1 MSKYTTELRWI
12 IENGYDLQLNEYP
25 IFDENYRQKLNQKI
39 INHYYFREI
48 GFETVGLFRFY
59 LKQTMNEIMPYYNQ
73 LYESALLE
81 IDPLNT
87 INFTETLTRTKIGND
102 IKNFN
107 EDTTI
112 NSNGD
117 SNSNSTKNTNF
128 KDVESDTPQGMLS
141 IGNIEGELYASYAR
155 ISKNEDTTNSTAHQE
170 TRDTQKRKNDEKINR
185 EDNEN
190 YTRTEKGNR
199 ESQSELLM
207 KYRETFLNI
216 DMQII
221 NELNDLFM
229 GLY

>member
-12 IENGYDLQLNEYP
+12 VENGYDLQLNEYP

-102 IKNFN
+102 TKNFN
-107 EDTTI
+107 EDTTV

-117 SNSNSTKNTNF
+117 SNSNSTKSTNF
-128 KDVESDTPQGMLS
+128 KDIESDTPQGMLS
-141 IGNIEGELYASYAR
+141 IGNIDGELYASYAR
-155 ISKNEDTTNSTAHQE
+155 ISKNEDTTSSTAHQE
-170 TRDTQKRKNDEKINR
+170 TTDTQNRKNDEKINR

-190 YTRTEKGNR
+190 YTRTEIGNR
-199 ESQSELLM
+199 ESQSELLI
-207 KYRETFLNI
+207 KYRQTFLNI
-216 DMQII
+216 DMQVI

>member
-1 MSKYTTELRWI
+1 MSKYTTELRWV

-102 IKNFN
+102 TKNFN
-107 EDTTI
+107 EDTTV

-155 ISKNEDTTNSTAHQE
+155 ISKNEDTTNSTGHQE
-170 TRDTQKRKNDEKINR
+170 TTDTQKRKNDEKINR

-207 KYRETFLNI
+207 KYRDTFLNI
-216 DMQII
+216 DMQVI

>member
-102 IKNFN
+102 TKNFN
-107 EDTTI
+107 EDTTV
-112 NSNGD
+112 NSNGN
-117 SNSNSTKNTNF
+117 SNSNSTKSTNF

-170 TRDTQKRKNDEKINR
+170 TTDTQKRKNDEKINR

-207 KYRETFLNI
+207 KYRQTFLNI
-216 DMQII
+216 DMQVI

-229 GLY
+229 GIY

>member
-12 IENGYDLQLNEYP
+12 VENGYDLQLNEYP

-73 LYESALLE
+73 LYQSALLE

-102 IKNFN
+102 TKNFN
-107 EDTTI
+107 EDTTV

-117 SNSNSTKNTNF
+117 SNSNSTKSTNF

-170 TRDTQKRKNDEKINR
+170 TTDTQKRKNDEKINR

-216 DMQII
+216 DIQVI

>member
-1 MSKYTTELRWI
+1 MSKYTTELRWV

-102 IKNFN
+102 TKNFN
-107 EDTTI
+107 EDTTV

-170 TRDTQKRKNDEKINR
+170 TTDTQKRKNDEKINR

-199 ESQSELLM
+199 ERQSELLM

-216 DMQII
+216 DMQVI

>member
-1 MSKYTTELRWI
+1 MSKYTTELRWV

-102 IKNFN
+102 TKNFN
-107 EDTTI
+107 EDTTV

-170 TRDTQKRKNDEKINR
+170 TTDTQKRKNDEKINR

-216 DMQII
+216 DMQVI